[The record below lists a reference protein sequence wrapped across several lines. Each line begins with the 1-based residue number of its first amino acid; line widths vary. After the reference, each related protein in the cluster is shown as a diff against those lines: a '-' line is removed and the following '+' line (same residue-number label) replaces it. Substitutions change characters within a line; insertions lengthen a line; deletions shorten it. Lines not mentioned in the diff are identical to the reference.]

1 MPQAVCLSP
10 SVPVLYTSRSV
21 IVKSVVSRDLSLNDL
36 MLVKTNE
43 WVMASYSVV
52 ASGKRCTGLREQ
64 AGGQCLVGS
73 LPPPYD
79 GLAPP
84 RLFPSNFPM
93 GPPWADVPL
102 PPPKDTPRPM
112 IQAPSGLHRLANP
125 PPDCVCACVASTW
138 HRDISVII
146 RCLVPRWFFIPN
158 LKCAMAPPGDA
169 INDLVPLHERG
180 SWRQDIDQG
189 HSRPS
194 SHVKHLIP
202 S

>member
-21 IVKSVVSRDLSLNDL
+21 IVKPVVSRDLSLNDL
-36 MLVKTNE
+36 MLFKANE
-43 WVMASYSVV
+43 WVMASYSAV

-102 PPPKDTPRPM
+102 PPPKDTPPSHDPSSLGPPSPCES
-112 IQAPSGLHRLANP
+112 APRL
-125 PPDCVCACVASTW
+125 
-138 HRDISVII
+138 RM
-146 RCLVPRWFFIPN
+146 CLRRLN
-158 LKCAMAPPGDA
+158 MAPRHLSHHSLLGSSVVFNPKSQMCNGTS
-169 INDLVPLHERG
+169 RG
-180 SWRQDIDQG
+180 CHQ
-189 HSRPS
+189 
-194 SHVKHLIP
+194 
-202 S
+202 

>member
-36 MLVKTNE
+36 MLFKTNE

-64 AGGQCLVGS
+64 AGSAWLAACRRPMTDWLRPAFSQATFPWGRPGLTS
-73 LPPPYD
+73 PS
-79 GLAPP
+79 LAP
-84 RLFPSNFPM
+84 
-93 GPPWADVPL
+93 
-102 PPPKDTPRPM
+102 KTHPRPM
-112 IQAPSGLHRLANP
+112 IQASSGLHRLANP

-138 HRDISVII
+138 HRDISLII

-169 INDLVPLHERG
+169 ISDLVPLHERG